1 MPKTRKIEKSGFKGN
16 KRYYNFV
23 LAAVCDSGR
32 CCCFMFSAIAKGSIG
47 YMPPVEQ
54 LENPIDKYASQV
66 VSADGKTLGIYAH
79 SQDNRIMVNYNDL
92 SPDLV
97 KALIATEMSV
107 LPNIAVSMRRDCF
120 VQLLREAF

>member
-1 MPKTRKIEKSGFKGN
+1 MVSKVTKGIIIS
-16 KRYYNFV
+16 FWLLFAIAVGAVV
-23 LAAVCDSGR
+23 LL
-32 CCCFMFSAIAKGSIG
+32 FSAIAKGSIG

-97 KALIATEMSV
+97 KALIGNGRCPFAEHSGIEAQG
-107 LPNIAVSMRRDCF
+107 LF

>member
-1 MPKTRKIEKSGFKGN
+1 MVSKVTKGIIIS
-16 KRYYNFV
+16 FWLLFAIAVGAVV
-23 LAAVCDSGR
+23 LL
-32 CCCFMFSAIAKGSIG
+32 FSAIAKGSIG

-97 KALIATEMSV
+97 KALIATEDVRFAEHSG
-107 LPNIAVSMRRDCF
+107 ISGC
-120 VQLLREAF
+120 